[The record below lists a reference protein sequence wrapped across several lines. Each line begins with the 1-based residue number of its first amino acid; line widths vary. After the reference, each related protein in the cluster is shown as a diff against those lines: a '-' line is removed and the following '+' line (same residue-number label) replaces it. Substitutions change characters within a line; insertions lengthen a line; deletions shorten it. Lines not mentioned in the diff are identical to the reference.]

1 MSENNFHQWKMIP
14 LYLVHR
20 CLGKHFKFHSNLE
33 ISHSALCNF
42 PKFYQELF
50 FRQSKYLSSP
60 VTFPSTVACQFI
72 LFKKHPKIDTKSI
85 YFHDLSNNG
94 LNFVSQIFYFN
105 GSIKSW
111 KYLKDQ
117 FRLKNN
123 MQFQCCQIKHAM
135 PQLWKD
141 NINNFAGNLSDL
153 SIQNHHLI
161 KCDII
166 LNLTWKNVKTR
177 NSI

>member
-60 VTFPSTVACQFI
+60 VTFPSTVACQFN
-72 LFKKHPKIDTKSI
+72 LFKKHPKVDTKSI
-85 YFHDLSNNG
+85 CFHDLSNNG

-105 GSIKSW
+105 GSIKS
-111 KYLKDQ
+111 
-117 FRLKNN
+117 
-123 MQFQCCQIKHAM
+123 
-135 PQLWKD
+135 
-141 NINNFAGNLSDL
+141 
-153 SIQNHHLI
+153 
-161 KCDII
+161 
-166 LNLTWKNVKTR
+166 
-177 NSI
+177 